1 MGVTGISGMQ
11 IAALPTGLTGSKKT
25 YKSDGDDISVTILKA
40 GKKFVSA
47 TVEGDL
53 EIEMNGE
60 KVKVKGKITVDG
72 RGNCT
77 VVLEDGTVIK
87 GEAARRIAQKALG
100 KLLKDNPEDKDL
112 KMLYGKVHVSDGG
125 GGAKKIGGLST

>member
-1 MGVTGISGMQ
+1 MGVTGISGLQ
-11 IAALPTGLTGSKKT
+11 VAALPTGLTGSKKT
-25 YKSDGDDISVTILKA
+25 YKCDGDDISVTILKA

-60 KVKVKGKITVDG
+60 KVKVKGKITIDG

-77 VVLEDGTVIK
+77 VTLEDGTVIK
-87 GEAARRIAQKALG
+87 GEAARKIAQKALG
-100 KLLKDNPEDKDL
+100 KLVKDNPDDADL
-112 KMLYGKVHVSDGG
+112 KMLYGKVQIKHGG
-125 GGAKKIGGLST
+125 KGGKAAGPGCW